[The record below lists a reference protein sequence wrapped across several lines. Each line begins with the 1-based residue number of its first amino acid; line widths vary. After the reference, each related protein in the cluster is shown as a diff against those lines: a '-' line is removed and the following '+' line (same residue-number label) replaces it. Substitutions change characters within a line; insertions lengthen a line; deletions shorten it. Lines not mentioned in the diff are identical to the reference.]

1 MMSRKIKHSFF
12 YIRKTFQTAVYIAL
26 LFLLIYSEVHAAEP
40 IQKTDRPVVIVIDP
54 GHGGENEGTKE
65 FLQNG
70 DDFLEKYMT
79 MTTALAMYE
88 ELCKYENVEVYLTRN
103 EDKNL
108 TLKQRAKFAKD
119 VQADFLFSIHYNA
132 SENHTWYG
140 SEVWISC
147 EPPYHQYG
155 YQFAYNHLENMREM
169 GLFIRGVKS
178 RISESGSGDY
188 YGILRESGKLGIP
201 AVIIEHCHVDNENDT
216 PFCDTREKL
225 QEFGRMDAISVAQYF
240 GLKSKE
246 SGPDYS
252 SFCRF
257 PDTDMETLHSDV
269 FLDQTEPEENT
280 IELTEADYENEIIT
294 IRAHAWDKDSPLMYY
309 TYSMDG
315 GESFSPH
322 IPWPDTDLLSGEYP
336 NTVLLSFPFTTKQN
350 EPTIVLRVYNKFEK
364 MKESNSISV
373 STPSN
378 ATHNDDK
385 MNLSEYTF
393 QPMIEDADSSRFRPG
408 GYTEKKIIFFLLCIS
423 VFLFISLLIYRICRK
438 RRKQ

>member
-1 MMSRKIKHSFF
+1 M
-12 YIRKTFQTAVYIAL
+12 YIAL
-26 LFLLIYSEVHAAEP
+26 LFLLMYSEVHAAEP

-119 VQADFLFSIHYNA
+119 VQADFLFSLHYNA

-201 AVIIEHCHVDNENDT
+201 AVIIEWNDVPCSQIFRYRYRNYT
-216 PFCDTREKL
+216 SCS
-225 QEFGRMDAISVAQYF
+225 FGRCVIVVAAVF
-240 GLKSKE
+240 KVKKSLVL
-246 SGPDYS
+246 SIVYYL
-252 SFCRF
+252 
-257 PDTDMETLHSDV
+257 M
-269 FLDQTEPEENT
+269 
-280 IELTEADYENEIIT
+280 ADT
-294 IRAHAWDKDSPLMYY
+294 IRGIKASANPALFQNFFF
-309 TYSMDG
+309 
-315 GESFSPH
+315 FSDFQWH
-322 IPWPDTDLLSGEYP
+322 
-336 NTVLLSFPFTTKQN
+336 
-350 EPTIVLRVYNKFEK
+350 R
-364 MKESNSISV
+364 KE
-373 STPSN
+373 
-378 ATHNDDK
+378 
-385 MNLSEYTF
+385 
-393 QPMIEDADSSRFRPG
+393 
-408 GYTEKKIIFFLLCIS
+408 IF
-423 VFLFISLLIYRICRK
+423 
-438 RRKQ
+438 

>member
-12 YIRKTFQTAVYIAL
+12 YIRQTFQTAVYIAL
-26 LFLLIYSEVHAAEP
+26 LFLLMYSEVHAAEP

-257 PDTDMETLHSDV
+257 PDTDLEALHSDV

-350 EPTIVLRVYNKFEK
+350 DPTIVLRVYNKFEK

-378 ATHNDDK
+378 VTHNDDK

-393 QPMIEDADSSRFRPG
+393 QPMIEDADSSQFRPG

>member
-1 MMSRKIKHSFF
+1 MSRKIKHSFF
-12 YIRKTFQTAVYIAL
+12 YIRQTFQTAVYIAL
-26 LFLLIYSEVHAAEP
+26 LFLLMYSEVHAAEP
-40 IQKTDRPVVIVIDP
+40 IQKTDCPVVIVIDP

-103 EDKNL
+103 GDKNL

-225 QEFGRMDAISVAQYF
+225 QEFGRMDAISVAQ
-240 GLKSKE
+240 
-246 SGPDYS
+246 
-252 SFCRF
+252 
-257 PDTDMETLHSDV
+257 
-269 FLDQTEPEENT
+269 
-280 IELTEADYENEIIT
+280 
-294 IRAHAWDKDSPLMYY
+294 
-309 TYSMDG
+309 
-315 GESFSPH
+315 
-322 IPWPDTDLLSGEYP
+322 
-336 NTVLLSFPFTTKQN
+336 
-350 EPTIVLRVYNKFEK
+350 
-364 MKESNSISV
+364 
-373 STPSN
+373 
-378 ATHNDDK
+378 
-385 MNLSEYTF
+385 
-393 QPMIEDADSSRFRPG
+393 
-408 GYTEKKIIFFLLCIS
+408 
-423 VFLFISLLIYRICRK
+423 
-438 RRKQ
+438 